1 VVVSAIVFDCDGV
14 LADTE
19 RDGHRAA
26 FNQMFRE
33 VGVPL
38 EWSEEEYGRRLM
50 IAGGKERMASELTPE
65 FVERN
70 GLPADPDGQAAMLAT
85 WHRRKTEIYTGMV
98 ANGALPTRPGVTRII
113 REAQDA
119 GWKLAV
125 ASTSAEPSVRAILER
140 AAGPERAARFDAVL
154 AGDCV
159 PHKKPAADIYLLAL
173 DTLQLNPSEVLV
185 VEDSR
190 NGFEAATGAGLRSL
204 ITVNGYT
211 EHEDFSGASLVVSS
225 LGDPGG
231 DRTRVIA
238 NSSPAR
244 PGPYVVLKDLQAC
257 LNGVEVEQRRAQRRN
272 A

>member
-1 VVVSAIVFDCDGV
+1 MRQSQHIDGAQDCIHDVRRGVHGRAPTRVRPVEAPPRAADCRDGDGEVPHSAVRKRRQGVVVSAIVFDCDGV

-125 ASTSAEPSVRAILER
+125 ASTSAEPSV
-140 AAGPERAARFDAVL
+140 
-154 AGDCV
+154 
-159 PHKKPAADIYLLAL
+159 
-173 DTLQLNPSEVLV
+173 
-185 VEDSR
+185 
-190 NGFEAATGAGLRSL
+190 
-204 ITVNGYT
+204 
-211 EHEDFSGASLVVSS
+211 
-225 LGDPGG
+225 
-231 DRTRVIA
+231 
-238 NSSPAR
+238 
-244 PGPYVVLKDLQAC
+244 
-257 LNGVEVEQRRAQRRN
+257 
-272 A
+272 